1 MHKFVV
7 GLTKNRAI
15 WVFLVTGV
23 IGAFALSLM
32 GSPEREVLAKEKQ
45 KDQPELNVFNLK
57 GKPIGSVDVGGTV
70 YNSVGRPIGSV
81 DESGVVYNIS
91 KASIGQIDSEG
102 KILNRLGRVIGTTDL
117 EGNVFVINGKKVG
130 SVEPPEPGN
139 IVLIGGA
146 AFLLLLKTH

>member
-1 MHKFVV
+1 MDNSVDR
-7 GLTKNRAI
+7 LTMNRAI
-15 WVFLVTGV
+15 WVFLVIGV
-23 IGAFALSLM
+23 IGAFALFLT
-32 GSPEREVLAKEKQ
+32 GSHEGEVFAKENQ

-57 GKPIGSVDVGGTV
+57 GKPIGSVDVEGTV

-81 DESGVVYNIS
+81 DESGVVYNVS
-91 KASIGQIDSEG
+91 KASIGQIDSNG
-102 KILNRLGRVIGTTDL
+102 KVLNRLGRVIGIADP